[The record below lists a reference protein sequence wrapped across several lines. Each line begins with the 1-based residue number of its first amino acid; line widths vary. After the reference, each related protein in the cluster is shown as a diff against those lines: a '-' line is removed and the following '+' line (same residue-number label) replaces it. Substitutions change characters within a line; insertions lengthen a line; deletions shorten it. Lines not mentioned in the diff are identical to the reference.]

1 MEQIVLTKATEIIKV
16 YELWDIFSF
25 TVVIII
31 IRIQIKSLH
40 KHSHTNTVSNLS
52 AAQECLQRVCM
63 GNISAA
69 SAPHDFLQYDIRRHY
84 LWLACT
90 EHIQMFIKLTNKYV
104 YDLVMVNLNN
114 LENRSE
120 DWVKKITLLRPGK
133 LTKVNIQ
140 QFERSLSR
148 TAFLTSSKVTY

>member
-1 MEQIVLTKATEIIKV
+1 MVLTKATEIIKV

-31 IRIQIKSLH
+31 RIQIKLLH
-40 KHSHTNTVSNLS
+40 KRSHTNTVSNLS

-63 GNISAA
+63 GNIFQ
-69 SAPHDFLQYDIRRHY
+69 PLQHHMTFSNMTSFRRHY

-90 EHIQMFIKLTNKYV
+90 EHIQMFIKLTKKYV
-104 YDLVMVNLNN
+104 YDLVMINLNN
-114 LENRSE
+114 LKNRSE

-140 QFERSLSR
+140 
-148 TAFLTSSKVTY
+148 